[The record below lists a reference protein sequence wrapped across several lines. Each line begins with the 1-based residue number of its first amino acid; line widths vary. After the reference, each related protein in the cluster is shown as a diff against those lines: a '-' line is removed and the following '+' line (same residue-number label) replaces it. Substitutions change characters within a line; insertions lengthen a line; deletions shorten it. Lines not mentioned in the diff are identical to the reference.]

1 MENSPETSEPIQIDQ
16 NATSFEAG
24 GHTYHINRTGRLSMV
39 RDEWLDTFGFWA
51 MMGRQASA
59 FLAEQQRL
67 FNLLNQ
73 GQVAEA
79 AVISHNLINGAKDLI
94 TKKNPL
100 YYICSLF
107 INREGEDIQAYTL
120 DYGEQ
125 KIKDWGKH
133 DAFFFKQLGLSLLET
148 TELDWSTLIQSIS
161 VSLPN
166 LQLPSPENPNP

>member
-1 MENSPETSEPIQIDQ
+1 MDSNTEPIEPISIDQ
-16 NATSFEAG
+16 NANSFQAN

-59 FLAEQQRL
+59 FLTEQQRL
-67 FNLLNQ
+67 FGLLNQ

-79 AVISHNLINGAKDLI
+79 AVVSHNLINGARDLI

-107 INREGEDIQAYTL
+107 INREGEDTQAYSL

-125 KIKDWGKH
+125 KIKDWAKH

-166 LQLPSPENPNP
+166 LQLQSE